1 MVLSAQAA
9 LDRAAAHLTQTGAAL
24 AQRGLQA
31 TALVA
36 HRRQNVSV
44 SSKFPGEMSPRC
56 VKNVARAHRPA
67 SAHELSPG
75 RRG

>member
-9 LDRAAAHLTQTGAAL
+9 LDRAAAHLAQADAAL

-36 HRRQNVSV
+36 HRRQNVSI
-44 SSKFPGEMSPRC
+44 SSTFSGEMSPRC
-56 VKNVARAHRPA
+56 VKNVASAHRPA
-67 SAHELSPG
+67 SAHER